1 MNDSMPATTVRPR
14 FAPRLVRSNSFEDAT
29 ASVEAALDQLR
40 KAEDTLE
47 RQLADLRGYIRQNTS
62 LSVAH

>member
-1 MNDSMPATTVRPR
+1 MNDSMPATTDRPR
-14 FAPRLVRSNSFEDAT
+14 FSLRLVRSNSFEDAT